1 MKNQL
6 KKFLEQR
13 ENEKWITTVLNQRIL
28 ETTELQSNRNTH
40 RWPVMLR
47 HGDTPP
53 EREGEIGERQ
63 TRDRELG
70 F

>member
-13 ENEKWITTVLNQRIL
+13 ENETWITTVLNQGIL
-28 ETTELQSNRNTH
+28 ETTELQSNKSTH

-53 EREGEIGERQ
+53 ERE
-63 TRDRELG
+63 
-70 F
+70 